1 MNRSLRSSRSLRSVL
16 ACAFAGTLLLGASA
30 SALAANWD
38 LDAGHSRVGF
48 AVRHMMI
55 ATVHG
60 SFGKYAGTV
69 ALDDGDITKS
79 KVHLEIDAASIV
91 TQNDKRGSD
100 LKSPLFFDVAHFPTI
115 TFDSTKVERRGG
127 NALSVTGNLTI
138 KGVTKSVVLAIADL
152 TGEVKDPFGAIRR
165 GATAQAKINRKDFGL
180 TWNKPLETGGVVL
193 GDEVTI
199 ELDVELKKAR

>member
-1 MNRSLRSSRSLRSVL
+1 MNRSLRSMLV
-16 ACAFAGTLLLGASA
+16 FAVAGASLLGA
-30 SALAANWD
+30 AAPAAAGNWD
-38 LDAGHSRVGF
+38 IDAGHSRVGF

-55 ATVHG
+55 STVRG
-60 SFGKYAGTV
+60 SFAKYAGTV
-69 ALDDGDITKS
+69 ALDDADLTKS
-79 KVHLEIDAASIV
+79 KVHLEIDAASIA
-91 TQNDKRGSD
+91 TQNDKRDAD

-115 TFDSTKVERRGG
+115 AFDSTKIERRGG
-127 NALSVTGNLTI
+127 DGWSVTGNLTI
-138 KGVTKSVVLAIADL
+138 KNVTKPVVLTIADF
-152 TGEVKDPFGAIRR
+152 TGEVKDPFGTIRR